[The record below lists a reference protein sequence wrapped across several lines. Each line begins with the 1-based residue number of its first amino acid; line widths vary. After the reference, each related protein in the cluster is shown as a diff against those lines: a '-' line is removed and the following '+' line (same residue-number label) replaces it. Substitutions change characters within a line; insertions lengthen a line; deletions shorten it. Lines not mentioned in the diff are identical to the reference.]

1 MRYKS
6 AREIC
11 EKNVREKREQHLN
24 LRITMKSASAEEEF
38 KGKLKKII
46 QIMLEAKQKE
56 NT

>member
-11 EKNVREKREQHLN
+11 EKNMREKREQHLN

-38 KGKLKKII
+38 KGKLRKK
-46 QIMLEAKQKE
+46 
-56 NT
+56 